1 MAILNFTIRSQ
12 DVDHA
17 ATAAITNTTPAEKT
31 IKLEQG
37 LKLRYLK
44 LLHIFHNI
52 DNTSITD
59 GEGTA
64 NNTIIFAKISFLNSK
79 NALFL
84 EFDSGRTIEHAGMIC
99 LGETV
104 KEDGDSVFKD
114 LYKVLHDGKQLL
126 FINQPFKVSL
136 FKLIAKDPAAGNSS
150 LSTYN
155 STASHKI
162 EPITVQEFRGGIGSA
177 GHYLSL
183 TFEYQEDEKK

>member
-1 MAILNFTIRSQ
+1 MPILNMTIRSQ

-17 ATAAITNTTPAEKT
+17 ATTTATNSVPAEKT
-31 IKLEQG
+31 IKLETG

-59 GEGTA
+59 GEGTS
-64 NNTIIFAKISFLNSK
+64 NNTIIFAKISFLNGK

-84 EFDSGRTIEHAGMIC
+84 EFDSGKTVEHAGLIC

-104 KEDGDSVFKD
+104 KTEGESVFKD
-114 LYKVLHDGKQLL
+114 LYKVLHDGKSLL

-136 FKLIAKDPAAGNSS
+136 FKLIAKDPTAGNTSVA
-150 LSTYN
+150 TYN
-155 STASHKI
+155 STGSHKI
-162 EPITVQEFRGGIGSA
+162 EPITVQEFRGGVSSA